1 MADKPRQRADL
12 ADWVEAKRSPIHGK
26 GCFARKLIR
35 KGAFIGS
42 YEGPHTMRDGRY
54 VLWVDD
60 GDGQWRGVR
69 GTNDLRFMNHSS
81 NPTAELDGEEVYAAR
96 TIRKG
101 EEITFH
107 YGEEWEGV
115 D

>member
-1 MADKPRQRADL
+1 MSDAIRQRADL
-12 ADWVEAKRSPIHGK
+12 SEWVEAQASPIHGT
-26 GCFARKLIR
+26 GCFARRQIR
-35 KGAFIGS
+35 KGTFIGS
-42 YEGPHTMRDGRY
+42 YEGPATMTDDRY

-60 GDGQWRGVR
+60 GDGVWRGIDGR
-69 GTNDLRFMNHSS
+69 NELRYLNHSS
-81 NPTAELDGEEVYAAR
+81 KPNAAFDGPELFALR
-96 TIRKG
+96 TIRPG

>member
-1 MADKPRQRADL
+1 MADEPRQRKDL
-12 ADWVEAKRSPIHGK
+12 QDWVEARSSPIHGK

-54 VLWVDD
+54 VLWVDHGD
-60 GDGQWRGVR
+60 GDWKGVR
-69 GTNDLRFMNHSS
+69 GDNALKYLNHSS
-81 NPTAELDGEEVYAAR
+81 EPNAEFDGVELTAVR
-96 TIRKG
+96 TIRPD

-115 D
+115 E

>member
-1 MADKPRQRADL
+1 MADAPRQRKDL
-12 ADWVEAKRSPIHGK
+12 TDWVEARPSPIHGK

-60 GDGQWRGVR
+60 GDGEWRGVR
-69 GTNDLRFMNHSS
+69 GENELKYLNHSS
-81 NPTAELDGEEVYAAR
+81 SPNAEFDGEELTAIR
-96 TIRKG
+96 TIRAG

-107 YGEEWEGV
+107 YCDEWEGV
-115 D
+115 E